1 MSPVASQLTSVPLA
15 QRSTPSLFSL
25 EGQTV
30 IVTGG
35 GRGLG
40 LTIAQA
46 VLESGGH
53 VAAVDVLPEPA
64 PDEWQRAREIAA
76 NKHLSLSYQHLDV
89 TDRDAVHSVFGKIF
103 ASAPREAP
111 VKGLF
116 CSAGIQMLVPA
127 LEYTPEQIRKI
138 IDVNLTGTFLCAQA
152 FASEFGKHNPGP
164 NAQETPSASQ
174 QDASGRPGAE
184 PVTGLAGE
192 GGGSIVMTGSMSG
205 HVANFGLEC
214 AAYNASKAGVNQLAK
229 NFAMEWG
236 PMGIRVNVS
245 R

>member
-1 MSPVASQLTSVPLA
+1 M
-15 QRSTPSLFSL
+15 FSL
-25 EGQTV
+25 EGQTI

-53 VAAVDVLPEPA
+53 VAAVDLLPEPSH
-64 PDEWQRAREIAA
+64 DEWKRASEIAA
-76 NKHLSLSYQHLDV
+76 DRQLGLSYQHLDV
-89 TDRDAVHSVFGKIF
+89 TDRDAVFSVFGKIF
-103 ASAPREAP
+103 ANAPRDAP

-116 CSAGIQMLVPA
+116 CSAGIQMLIPA
-127 LEYTPEQIRKI
+127 LEYKPEQIRKI
-138 IDVNLTGTFLCAQA
+138 IDVNLTGSFLCAQA
-152 FASEFGKHNPGP
+152 FASEFKKQNPGP
-164 NAQETPSASQ
+164 AAQKTPSASQ
-174 QDASGRPGAE
+174 QDASGRPGVE
-184 PVTGLAGE
+184 PGSGLASE

-245 R
+245 CLIHSHG